1 MAHLSHDNSGKAV
14 VYSHAQY
21 LSGALNNLDHV
32 VEEAKEQLSL
42 FAGCDT
48 LIGRGLSGALIVPY
62 VARALGLHWA
72 IARKE
77 NDNSHSSEVVEGTIG
92 ERWVFFDDLICSGH
106 TLVQTI
112 KRVQEACHS
121 VGYTTTLMGAV
132 MYAPSLS
139 YDYEAVCE
147 RLPEGMDPNA
157 PFVPPPPL
165 PTLEELAIASLATPQ
180 PFDTQD
186 EKGNPVYASADRS
199 NLWAAASDYF
209 LGFPEFTNGAG
220 KTATEVAMK
229 FYTQKPVVPK
239 AKGGRRQKLM
249 ELSAQQRERAEALN
263 RNIDKAL
270 SRSMLN
276 LLQERLR

>member
-1 MAHLSHDNSGKAV
+1 MAHLSHDNSGKSV

-21 LSGALNNLDHV
+21 LSGALNNLDKV
-32 VEEAKEQLSL
+32 VEEAREQLSL

-112 KRVQEACHS
+112 KRVQEACHA

-147 RLPEGMDPNA
+147 RLPERMDPNA
-157 PFVPPPPL
+157 PFVPPPP
-165 PTLEELAIASLATPQ
+165 PPSLEDLAIASLATPK
-180 PFDTQD
+180 PAMS
-186 EKGNPVYASADRS
+186 GR
-199 NLWAAASDYF
+199 WAAATDYF
-209 LGFPEFTNGAG
+209 LGFPEFTDG
-220 KTATEVAMK
+220 KGQTATEVAMK
-229 FYTQKPVVPK
+229 YYTQKPVVPK
-239 AKGGRRQKLM
+239 AKGGRKQKLM

-276 LLQERLR
+276 LLQEKMR